1 MRVLL
6 VSLLLAICINCY
18 SQLTGKVAS
27 IADGDTFTL
36 LTPEKKQIK
45 IRLHG
50 IDCPE
55 KNQDF
60 GTAARQYLSDLIFE
74 KTVKVQ
80 KVRIDRYKRTIGI
93 VTVDG
98 EVVNE
103 ILLQQGLAWHY
114 KKYDENPKW
123 ATLEQEARKAKLKI
137 WSVKDPV
144 PPWEFRTK
152 KSKTKPVKKSGGGGN
167 G

>member
-1 MRVLL
+1 MRVIL
-6 VSLLLAICINCY
+6 VSLLLSICITCY
-18 SQLTGKVAS
+18 SQLTGEVVS

-60 GTAARQYLSDLIFE
+60 GTVAKEYLSDLIFE

-80 KVRIDRYKRTIGI
+80 KVRIDRYRRTIGI
-93 VTVDG
+93 VTIDG
-98 EVVNE
+98 EVANE
-103 ILLQQGLAWHY
+103 KLLQQGLAWHY
-114 KKYDENPKW
+114 KKYDQNPKW
-123 ATLEQEARKAKLKI
+123 AALELEARKAKLKI
-137 WSVKDPV
+137 WSLKDPV
-144 PPWEFRTK
+144 PPWEFRAK
-152 KSKTKPVKKSGGGGN
+152 KSKAKAVKKSGGAGN